1 MINKTEAK
9 IRSIVDS
16 VIEKKG
22 FDPSYITD
30 DEDLLKKGAID
41 SLDIVNVICEISD
54 TLQKTV
60 EINDSSTIINKK
72 WFFNAR

>member
-1 MINKTEAK
+1 MTNETEAK

-22 FDPSYITD
+22 FDPSDITD

-54 TLQKTV
+54 TLQKSV
-60 EINDSSTIINKK
+60 VINNSTKIITS
-72 WFFNAR
+72 F

>member
-1 MINKTEAK
+1 MKNKTKAK

-16 VIEKKG
+16 VIEKNG
-22 FDPSYITD
+22 VDPSDITD

-54 TLQKTV
+54 TLQMSV
-60 EINDSSTIINKK
+60 DINDSGSIINKK
-72 WFFNAR
+72 WFFNAK